1 MKNVDVLICLNLN
14 THRNEDGELSTAI
27 YPGSFDPVTYGH
39 LDVIKRSASMFD
51 KVVVGVLSNNAKNPL
66 FSIDER
72 KRMIEEAVKGYDNV
86 TVITFDGLL
95 IDYMKKNDI
104 SVIVRGLRAV
114 TDFEYELQIAQSNRK
129 VSGDTIDTVFLTT
142 SIEYAYLSS
151 SIVKEYARYGTD
163 VTDFVPDFVAKNLQ
177 SKFC

>member
-1 MKNVDVLICLNLN
+1 
-14 THRNEDGELSTAI
+14 LSKVI

-39 LDVIKRSASMFD
+39 LDIIKRSASMFEE
-51 KVVVGVLSNNAKNPL
+51 VIVGVLSNSAKNPL
-66 FSIDER
+66 FTLEER
-72 KRMIEEAVKGYDNV
+72 TEMIEDAVKDFDNV
-86 TVITFDGLL
+86 KVINFDGLL

-129 VSGDTIDTVFLTT
+129 VSKDTIDTVFLTT
-142 SIEYAYLSS
+142 SIDYAYLSS

-163 VTDFVPDFVAKNLQ
+163 VSEFVPGNVAIRLKEKLN
-177 SKFC
+177 

>member
-1 MKNVDVLICLNLN
+1 
-14 THRNEDGELSTAI
+14 LSRVI

-39 LDVIKRSASMFD
+39 LDVIKRSAAMFD
-51 KVVVGVLSNNAKNPL
+51 EVIVGILSNNAKNPL
-66 FSIDER
+66 FSIGER
-72 KRMIEEAVKGYDNV
+72 KEMLEMAVKDFDNV
-86 TVITFDGLL
+86 KVITFEGLL
-95 IDYMKKNDI
+95 IDYMKKHDI

-129 VSGDTIDTVFLTT
+129 VSRDTIDTVFLTT

-163 VTDFVPDFVAKNLQ
+163 VTDFVPDFVAKKL
-177 SKFC
+177 KEKLL

>member
-1 MKNVDVLICLNLN
+1 MS
-14 THRNEDGELSTAI
+14 RAI

-39 LDVIKRSASMFD
+39 IDVIKRSASMFD
-51 KVVVGVLSNNAKNPL
+51 EVVVGVLSNNAKSPL
-66 FSIDER
+66 FTLTER
-72 KRMIEEAVKGYDNV
+72 KQMIEEAVKEYGNV
-86 TVITFDGLL
+86 SVISFDGLL
-95 IDYMKKNDI
+95 IDYMKENNI

-129 VSGDTIDTVFLTT
+129 VSKDSVDTVFLTT
-142 SIEYAYLSS
+142 GIDYAYLSS

-163 VTDFVPDFVAKNLQ
+163 VTEFVPDFVAERLK